1 MEILSVI
8 LLLIIVVSAFV
19 IWNLSNKVVRQEG
32 VIDYQVDYLRRIS
45 YIIQESK
52 MYIDKLDERGIFRSD
67 DEVGVFFNFMKEIQ
81 EDINAF
87 RLPDNY
93 GKREK

>member
-1 MEILSVI
+1 MEIAIITLS
-8 LLLIIVVSAFV
+8 LLLVVGVFI
-19 IWNLSNKVVRQEG
+19 IWNLNNKVVRQEG

>member
-8 LLLIIVVSAFV
+8 LLLIRVVSAFV
-19 IWNLSNKVVRQEG
+19 IWNLNNKVVRQEG

>member
-19 IWNLSNKVVRQEG
+19 IWNLNNKVVRQEG